1 MLDSTI
7 EHKLLSFMDVFSS
20 YNQVLMDEEDQEK
33 ITFITN
39 QGLYYYR
46 VMPFGLKNVGAT
58 YYRLVNRMFSQ

>member
-1 MLDSTI
+1 LVDSTT
-7 EHKLLSFMDVFSS
+7 EHKLLSFMDVFFS

-46 VMPFGLKNVGAT
+46 VMSFGLKNVRAT
-58 YYRLVNRMFSQ
+58 YQRLVNCMFS